1 MKKRVWINL
10 VMAVLVAG
18 LFFTVSCAKKT
29 VVSDATTI
37 EDQDKLNAEAKA
49 RAEAERIK
57 AQELADQMAKEKA
70 MMEAKAMAAKN
81 RFENQDIHFEFDSS
95 ELSSMAKT
103 LLKEKADWLKE
114 YSSVSISIEGHC
126 DERGTTEYNLA
137 LGERRASAAK
147 AYLVDLG
154 ISGSRLNTISYG
166 EEKPLDMGNNET
178 AWAKNRRAHCVIK

>member
-1 MKKRVWINL
+1 MRKSVWINL

-18 LFFTVSCAKKT
+18 LFLTVSCAKKT

-37 EDQDKLNAEAKA
+37 QDQDKLDAEAKA

-57 AQELADQMAKEKA
+57 AQQLADEKA

-95 ELSSMAKT
+95 DLSSMAKT

-114 YSSVSISIEGHC
+114 YSSVSVSIEGHC

-154 ISGSRLNTISYG
+154 VSGSRLNTISYG

-178 AWAKNRRAHCVIK
+178 AWAKNRRAHFVIK